1 MDKMPM
7 TKKSVRLLLAGLI
20 VMVAGYVL
28 LAGGGVKDPEVF
40 NYAMFDF
47 RRLVAAPIVIDCRT
61 FFSSNETAIRFCSPA
76 PALIASAAQA
86 NVARIVFRVCLFMAH
101 SITNGFPPC
110 KAKRAPG
117 LPRLMSFGKLNSN
130 LLKGMRR

>member
-7 TKKSVRLLLAGLI
+7 SRKSIRLLIAGLV

-47 RRLVAAPIVIDCRT
+47 RRLVAAPVVIVAGIVVVVV
-61 FFSSNETAIRFCSPA
+61 AI
-76 PALIASAAQA
+76 
-86 NVARIVFRVCLFMAH
+86 
-101 SITNGFPPC
+101 
-110 KAKRAPG
+110 
-117 LPRLMSFGKLNSN
+117 
-130 LLKGMRR
+130 MRKPKEEEK

>member
-1 MDKMPM
+1 M

-47 RRLVAAPIVIDCRT
+47 RRLVAAPVVIVAGIVV
-61 FFSSNETAIRFCSPA
+61 TAVAIIR
-76 PALIASAAQA
+76 
-86 NVARIVFRVCLFMAH
+86 
-101 SITNGFPPC
+101 
-110 KAKRAPG
+110 K
-117 LPRLMSFGKLNSN
+117 PREGEE
-130 LLKGMRR
+130 